1 MKIKNKNLSY
11 SPTDISNFEKCNFIT
26 VNEIKNLTTPLEVK
40 ETTETLKEFIN
51 QGIEIE
57 QKYIEKLR
65 VSGVNLFDGSKVKN
79 SDRLQKT
86 IEAMRE
92 GFDYI
97 YHPLFEYEKWI
108 GEPDLLIRVDQQSAL
123 GIFLYSCR
131 Y

>member
-1 MKIKNKNLSY
+1 MRQKNNNLIY

-57 QKYIEKLR
+57 QKYIQKLKD
-65 VSGVNLFDGSKVKN
+65 SGVNLFDGSKVKN

-97 YHPLFEYEKWI
+97 YHPPF
-108 GEPDLLIRVDQQSAL
+108 
-123 GIFLYSCR
+123 
-131 Y
+131 